1 MVSVEDYFEQLKSRK
16 QTITDEKL
24 LDVYKNAEGLLKKA
38 LITNQKKAAQKL
50 MFHLET
56 ITKEREL
63 VKRGIDTFIYR
74 DDIEEY
80 IDSVEN
86 EVIKIIELERYE
98 REIPDEIVEIIASTK
113 DLFDQMYVVFT
124 DYTGKAEKKAIR
136 ERKIEEKK
144 KDPILFGTF
153 QDAKE
158 SKVLVDRFYFLGD
171 WEDEY
176 CDLTLDKM
184 VSHMKMSKGK
194 NISHNISTP
203 DSLNELRMEVE
214 TLLDNNDGTFRRND
228 QNVNKKKSF
237 FRKIKTFLDK

>member
-1 MVSVEDYFEQLKSRK
+1 MVSVEDYFEQLKSKK
-16 QTITDEKL
+16 QTITDKKL
-24 LDVYKNAEGLLKKA
+24 LEVYKNAEGLLRKA

-63 VKRGIDTFIYR
+63 VKKGIDTFIYR

-98 REIPDEIVEIIASTK
+98 REIPDEIVEIVADTK
-113 DLFDQMYVVFT
+113 DLFDKMYVVFT

-136 ERKIEEKK
+136 ERKIQEKK

-153 QDAKE
+153 QDSKE

-184 VSHMKMSKGK
+184 VSHMKISKGK
-194 NISHNISTP
+194 DISHNISTP
-203 DSLNELRMEVE
+203 DSLDELRMEVE
-214 TLLDNNDGTFRRND
+214 SLLENNNGIFKLSN
-228 QNVNKKKSF
+228 NKVNKKNGF
-237 FRKIKTFLDK
+237 FNKIKTFLNR